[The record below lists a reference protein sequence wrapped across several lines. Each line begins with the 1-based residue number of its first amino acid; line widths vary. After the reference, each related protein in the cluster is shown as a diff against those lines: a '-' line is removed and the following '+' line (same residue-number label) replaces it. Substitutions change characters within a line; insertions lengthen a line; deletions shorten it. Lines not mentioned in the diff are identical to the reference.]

1 MSKNRN
7 KIHAELWPKWH
18 ANVFI
23 PKLSHGKSCEKL
35 PALSG
40 MAPGTGA
47 PTAHVNLNRWLNI
60 PLHCLPTHE
69 HTLQECPSN
78 TFFQKP
84 SIPNTLWKTERE
96 RTWTLAEPWS
106 DHPPPPAPKHI
117 HHPHT
122 AEYGTSAAQTIF
134 FYSSAVGLLRLP
146 VSQIKKYIYIHTYIR
161 IHIYIYTYTYS
172 WLHWARTTLGD
183 IK

>member
-1 MSKNRN
+1 MTKMARNFFFYSKSVAW
-7 KIHAELWPKWH
+7 K
-18 ANVFI
+18 
-23 PKLSHGKSCEKL
+23 KLQKNL

-40 MAPGTGA
+40 MAPGTEA
-47 PTAHVNLNRWLNI
+47 PTAHLNLNRWLNI

-106 DHPPPPAPKHI
+106 DHPPAPKHI
-117 HHPHT
+117 HHPHA
-122 AEYGTSAAQTIF
+122 AEYGIAQTKKCLSQCGGSF
-134 FYSSAVGLLRLP
+134 VASS
-146 VSQIKKYIYIHTYIR
+146 ITNFKKYIYKYIW
-161 IHIYIYTYTYS
+161 S
-172 WLHWARTTLGD
+172 QWSN
-183 IK
+183 

>member
-1 MSKNRN
+1 MSENRN

-18 ANVFI
+18 AIFLI
-23 PKLSHGKSCEKL
+23 PKLSHGKSCKKL
-35 PALSG
+35 PVLSG

-106 DHPPPPAPKHI
+106 DHPPPTPPLHRN
-117 HHPHT
+117 
-122 AEYGTSAAQTIF
+122 TSITLILLNMEHRQRKQFF
-134 FYSSAVGLLRLP
+134 FYPSAVGLLRLP
-146 VSQIKKYIYIHTYIR
+146 VSQIQKNIYIHTYIR
-161 IHIYIYTYTYS
+161 IHIAGYIKQQP
-172 WLHWARTTLGD
+172 H
-183 IK
+183 